1 MFELIQF
8 PSLIEGNN
16 QELREVATDLLHGLK
31 LYEKRRAYVL
41 GNLALTEG
49 VAPHKNINAAPGE
62 LEYQL
67 LMKAALLLA
76 SEKAGNKR
84 LAITTGF
91 SSSTYPVY
99 RDQAVEV
106 MQKEHIIEFDSA
118 TFSSGN
124 RRNSPVSAEQ
134 VWVMPEIQGCVLGL
148 RQGETKAKGS
158 FFVVSLGFGTCEA
171 IMSTESGTVQRT
183 AVSANGLRYAVN
195 LLMNELGKQYY
206 LELQNEHQ
214 IDQAFQKGFLFSN
227 RKRVDLKEARER
239 ALQAYYQDVLSPAL
253 RRAFQDSDFQ
263 RADRLYLVGGGA
275 NYSDLVALFQQEF
288 KDIVDIIVPTEPQ
301 AMAVTGYALNS
312 QQHASAPGITPVGL
326 DLGNA
331 TTLLALARASK
342 TNKAVD
348 ESQAAQQNGQAP
360 AEPAKPKSSAAPKAP
375 PVNLVDESL
384 LEPMNGHATAKP
396 DVPATP
402 PVRRDRL
409 GKFLQTGM
417 W

>member
-49 VAPHKNINAAPGE
+49 VSPHKNINAAPGE

-76 SEKAGNKR
+76 TEKSGNKR

-91 SSSTYPVY
+91 SSSTFPLY
-99 RDQAVEV
+99 REQAVEV

-183 AVSANGLRYAVN
+183 AVAANGLRYAVN
-195 LLMNELGKQYY
+195 LLMTDLGKQYY

-227 RKRVDLKEARER
+227 RKRVDLKDARER

-288 KDIVDIIVPTEPQ
+288 KDIVEIIVPNEPQ

-312 QQHASAPGITPVGL
+312 QQHASAPGLTPMGL

-331 TTLLALARASK
+331 TTLLALPRQQK
-342 TNKAVD
+342 VNKPT
-348 ESQAAQQNGQAP
+348 ESNQAAQQNGQP
-360 AEPAKPKSSAAPKAP
+360 AEEAAKTKASPAPKAA
-375 PVNLVDESL
+375 PVNLVDDSL
-384 LEPMNGHATAKP
+384 LEPMNGHTAPKP
-396 DVPATP
+396 ETPAGP

>member
-49 VAPHKNINAAPGE
+49 VSPHKNINAAPGE

-76 SEKAGNKR
+76 SEKSGNKR

-91 SSSTYPVY
+91 SSSTFPLY
-99 RDQAVEV
+99 REQAVEV

-118 TFSSGN
+118 TFSTGN

-195 LLMNELGKQYY
+195 LLMTELGKQYY

-227 RKRVDLKEARER
+227 RKRVDLKDARER

-288 KDIVDIIVPTEPQ
+288 KDIVEIIVPTEPQ

-312 QQHASAPGITPVGL
+312 QQHASAPGLTPMGL

-331 TTLLALARASK
+331 TTLLALQRQQKATNPVESK
-342 TNKAVD
+342 Q
-348 ESQAAQQNGQAP
+348 EAQQNGQPA
-360 AEPAKPKSSAAPKAP
+360 AEPTKAKPSPAPKAA

-384 LEPMNGHATAKP
+384 LEPMNGHSAPKP
-396 DVPATP
+396 ETPAAP

>member
-16 QELREVATDLLHGLK
+16 QELREVAADLLHGLK
-31 LYEKRRAYVL
+31 LYEKRRAFVL

-91 SSSTYPVY
+91 SSSTYPLY

-106 MQKEHIIEFDSA
+106 IQKEHIIEFDSA

-134 VWVMPEIQGCVLGL
+134 VWVMSEIQGCVLGL
-148 RQGETKAKGS
+148 RHGATKAQGN

-183 AVSANGLRYAVN
+183 AVAANGLRYAVN

-214 IDQAFQKGFLFSN
+214 IDQAFQRGFLFSN
-227 RKRVDLKEARER
+227 RKRVDLKDARER

-253 RRAFQDSDFQ
+253 RRAFHDSDFQ

-275 NYSDLVALFQQEF
+275 NYAELVSLFQQEF
-288 KDIVDIIVPTEPQ
+288 KDIVDIIVPADPV
-301 AMAVTGYALNS
+301 AMAVTGYAINS
-312 QQHASAPGITPVGL
+312 QQQALAPGLTPVGL

-331 TTLLALARASK
+331 TTLLALPRTDKPAARQE
-342 TNKAVD
+342 T
-348 ESQAAQQNGQAP
+348 AAEIQQTAP
-360 AEPAKPKSSAAPKAP
+360 AAEPKITKPASAPKAA

-384 LEPMNGHATAKP
+384 LEPMNGHATKP
-396 DVPATP
+396 VATVTTP

-409 GKFLQTGM
+409 GKFLKTGM